1 MFKLSFKVKEKQ
13 VKRIEKSID
22 EVTVAMSRIMYQL
35 QGKGTKQKNIE
46 ISREKLI
53 STASVVS
60 LRLERMLTVLSK
72 RKEFLNEESVN
83 TNPKYTEAP
92 EFVGI
97 NTKVISFKL
106 NFFEKKYAEMDGK
119 DFIENEVFTYNEE
132 DS

>member
-1 MFKLSFKVKEKQ
+1 M
-13 VKRIEKSID
+13 
-22 EVTVAMSRIMYQL
+22 
-35 QGKGTKQKNIE
+35 QGKGTKPKNIE

-83 TNPKYTEAP
+83 TNPKYIEAP

-97 NTKVISFKL
+97 NTRVMKE
-106 NFFEKKYAEMDGK
+106 FF
-119 DFIENEVFTYNEE
+119 
-132 DS
+132 